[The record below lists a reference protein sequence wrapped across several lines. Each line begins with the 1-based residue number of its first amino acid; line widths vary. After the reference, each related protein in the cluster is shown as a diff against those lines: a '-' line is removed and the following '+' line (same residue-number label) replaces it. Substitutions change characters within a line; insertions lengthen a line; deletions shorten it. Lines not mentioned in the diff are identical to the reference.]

1 MRSKQSTNG
10 VGLSANDGHVSQC
23 LVGEGGREEVALSE
37 DYTAEKENHCK
48 LVREVKRDV
57 IEARWENPAPECKLD
72 VIMPL
77 RLFSS
82 W

>member
-1 MRSKQSTNG
+1 M
-10 VGLSANDGHVSQC
+10 
-23 LVGEGGREEVALSE
+23 ALSE